1 MIEIRFHGRGGQ
13 GAVTCAELLAVTAIS
28 EGKFAQGFPSFGP
41 ERRGAP
47 VQAFSRV
54 DDDRIRVRSK
64 IYEPDVAI
72 VLDST
77 LLEVANPSEGLKAD
91 GVLIVNTE
99 RSPQEIREITG
110 YAGRIVVVNATQIA
124 METIGRPITNTTMLG
139 AMVKVT
145 GVVSPSSLDGP
156 MKARFG
162 RLAARNLQAMS
173 RAMDELRVE
182 G

>member
-54 DDDRIRVRSK
+54 DDERIRVRSK

-91 GVLIVNTE
+91 GVLIVNTD
-99 RSPQEIREITG
+99 RTPQEIREITG
-110 YAGRIVVVNATQIA
+110 YAGRIAVVNATQIA

-145 GVVSPSSLDGP
+145 GVVDPSSLDAP

-162 RLAARNLQAMS
+162 RLAARNLQALS